1 MPVLEIKKYPDKIL
15 RKNAIPVK
23 TTKDEGLQQL
33 IDDMIATMY
42 DAPGM
47 GLAAPQV
54 GVSLRLCVIDTTAGK
69 EPEGLY
75 VLINP
80 EIVETSGG
88 EEIIEEGCL
97 SIPGYHYDVKRAT
110 HVVVC
115 YTDRDGKQMRLE
127 ADNLLSRALQHEI
140 DHLNGMLFI
149 DRIGTVRKDQ
159 FKRKYK
165 KGLAG
170 A

>member
-15 RKNAIPVK
+15 RKKALPVK
-23 TTKDEGLQQL
+23 AAQDEDLQQL
-33 IDDMIATMY
+33 IDNMIETMY

-69 EPEGLY
+69 EPESLH

-80 EIVETSGG
+80 EIVETSG
-88 EEIIEEGCL
+88 EEIAEEGCL
-97 SIPGYHYDVKRAT
+97 SIPGHYYEVKRAAN
-110 HVVVC
+110 VVVR
-115 YTDRDGKQMRLE
+115 YTDRDGENTELE
-127 ADNLLSRALQHEI
+127 ADELLSRALQHEI

-149 DRIGTVRKDQ
+149 DRIGMVKKDM

-165 KGLAG
+165 KELAR

>member
-1 MPVLEIKKYPDKIL
+1 MAVLEIKKYPDKIL
-15 RKNAIPVK
+15 RKKALPVK
-23 TTKDEGLQQL
+23 SAQDENMQRL
-33 IDDMIATMY
+33 IDNMIETMY

-54 GVSLRLCVIDTTAGK
+54 GVSLRLCVIDTTAG
-69 EPEGLY
+69 EQQESLH

-80 EIVETSGG
+80 EVVNKSEAETA
-88 EEIIEEGCL
+88 EEGCL
-97 SIPGYHYDVKRAT
+97 SIPGYHYEVKRAA
-110 HVVVC
+110 HVVVR
-115 YTDRDGKQMRLE
+115 YTDRDGKKAQLE
-127 ADNLLSRALQHEI
+127 ADGILSRALQHEI
-140 DHLNGMLFI
+140 DHLNGMLLI

-165 KGLAG
+165 KELAG

>member
-1 MPVLEIKKYPDKIL
+1 MAVLEIKKYPDKIL
-15 RKNAIPVK
+15 RKKALPVK
-23 TTKDEGLQQL
+23 AVQDETLQQL
-33 IDDMIATMY
+33 IDNMIDTMY

-69 EPEGLY
+69 QPEDLY

-80 EIVETSGG
+80 EIVDKSEEETA
-88 EEIIEEGCL
+88 EEGCL
-97 SIPGYHYDVKRAT
+97 SIPGYHYEVKRVA
-110 HVVVC
+110 HVIVR
-115 YTDRDGKQMRLE
+115 YTDRNGKKMQLE
-127 ADNLLSRALQHEI
+127 ADNILSRALQHEI
-140 DHLNGMLFI
+140 DHLNGMLLI

-159 FKRKYK
+159 FKRQYK
-165 KGLAG
+165 KELAD

>member
-1 MPVLEIKKYPDKIL
+1 MALLEIKKYPDKIL
-15 RKNAIPVK
+15 RKKALPVK
-23 TTKDEGLQQL
+23 DAQDEALQQL
-33 IDDMIATMY
+33 IDNMVETMY

-54 GVSLRLCVIDTTAGK
+54 GVSLRLCVIDITSGK
-69 EPEGLY
+69 EPENLY

-88 EEIIEEGCL
+88 EETAEEGCL
-97 SIPGYHYDVKRAT
+97 SIPGYYYEVKRAAQL
-110 HVVVC
+110 VVS
-115 YTDRDGKQMRLE
+115 YTDRDGKKTQLK
-127 ADNLLSRALQHEI
+127 ADGLLSRAIQHEI
-140 DHLNGMLFI
+140 DHLNALLFI
-149 DRIGTVRKDQ
+149 DRIGSVKKDM

-165 KGLAG
+165 KELAR